1 MKKLFPLIMI
11 TALSVLIILALFPGC
26 DELVT
31 NETYFYDTLRID
43 GTIYETDTTC
53 AICHNDDTDS
63 ITIASRQWA
72 FSGHGTG
79 NLSDYDYLGKN
90 TAVCGPQCHTK
101 EGYIQYL
108 ADSTIATVYF
118 PTEIG
123 CIACHSPHENKDF
136 SLRDQTNLCVHCH
149 NQVIL
154 PPTEALANISISDNW
169 GPHFSTEYGM
179 ILGVGGYEYSFAAP
193 YNFSYHRNMGA
204 SGCITCHMD
213 SANVFTLGGH
223 SLNVVYNSE
232 QLTASCNIAQCHIA
246 DPIDDIYTHNVLQAE
261 LADSLAVL
269 KDSLIA
275 ANLLTVFDIPVVRS
289 ISGDSLVTDSAGA
302 LFNYLF
308 VSGDS
313 SHGIHNLPYAFDLV
327 NSSLTFLSDRLTLT
341 VPNAVS
347 DSGTVTLNPT
357 GGSYLRGSSVE
368 VTADPAAGYTFDTWS
383 GDTVSTDNPIII
395 KMDSDITIEA
405 NYTALK

>member
-11 TALSVLIILALFPGC
+11 TVLSGLIILVLMPGC

-43 GTIYETDTTC
+43 GTIHEADTTC
-53 AICHNDDTDS
+53 GICHNDETDS
-63 ITIASRQWA
+63 MTIALRQWS

-79 NLSDYDYLGKN
+79 ILSDYDYLGQN
-90 TAVCGPQCHTK
+90 TAACGPECHTK

-108 ADSTIATVYF
+108 ADSSIATVYF

-123 CIACHSPHENKDF
+123 CMACHSPHENKDF
-136 SLRDQTNLCVHCH
+136 SLRDQTNLCVFCH
-149 NQVIL
+149 QQIID
-154 PPTEALANISISDNW
+154 PPSGVLTNISISDSW

-179 ILGVGGYEYSFAAP
+179 IRGIGGYEYAFASP
-193 YNFSYHRNMGA
+193 YNFSLHSNMGEN
-204 SGCITCHMD
+204 GCMTCHMD

-223 SLNVVYNSE
+223 SLNIVYNSE
-232 QLTASCNIAQCHIA
+232 QLTTSCNVASCHGS
-246 DPIDDIYTHNVLQAE
+246 DPIDDIYNHNVWQAE

-269 KDSLIA
+269 KDSLVA
-275 ANLLTVFDIPVVRS
+275 ANLLTIFDIPVVRS

-313 SHGIHNLPYAFDLV
+313 SYGVHNLPYARDLV
-327 NSSLTFLSDRLTLT
+327 NSSLSFLSDRFTLT
-341 VPNAVS
+341 IPNAAG

-357 GGSYLRGSSVE
+357 GGSYIRGTTVE
-368 VTADPAAGYTFDTWS
+368 VLATSNAGFVFETWN
-383 GDTVSTDNPIII
+383 GDTISTDNPIII
-395 KMDSDITIEA
+395 LMNSDITIEA
-405 NYTALK
+405 NYTAIP